1 MFDKYIQLTKLAFQA
16 LNVSLSS
23 LDTIESLSEAD
34 FPMEKIHEMEL
45 DISRGLRAEYELLF
59 QFHNEGMEMLRSS
72 IEQSNQAGEKDATL
86 AAKLKQKIDDITTK
100 TTKQGKSAAIVCLK
114 DYYF

>member
-1 MFDKYIQLTKLAFQA
+1 
-16 LNVSLSS
+16 
-23 LDTIESLSEAD
+23 
-34 FPMEKIHEMEL
+34 MEKLREMEL
-45 DISRGLRAEYELLF
+45 DIRRGLQAEYGFLL
-59 QFHNEGMEMLRSS
+59 QIHNEEMEMLRSS
-72 IEQSNQAGEKDATL
+72 IEQSNQEGEKDATL